1 MNYDKQQMNAV
12 WFCLLAFVAGWIMS
26 GFVL

>member
-12 WFCLLAFVAGWIMS
+12 WFCLLAFVAGWILQ
-26 GFVL
+26 GILF

>member
-1 MNYDKQQMNAV
+1 MKYNKEQTKAV